1 MYRRNVQSF
10 EKSDGSSWSNLSFS
24 PPPLIS
30 LSFFP
35 LSPKRNEKRE
45 KKREKK
51 KKGKKSKTSFAK
63 PLLLLTTPNLYC
75 CKRLIIRVCSLF

>member
-30 LSFFP
+30 LSP
-35 LSPKRNEKRE
+35 SPTKNQEP
-45 KKREKK
+45 
-51 KKGKKSKTSFAK
+51 
-63 PLLLLTTPNLYC
+63 PLLNLYYY
-75 CKRLIIRVCSLF
+75 LLLPTYTPTSAYM